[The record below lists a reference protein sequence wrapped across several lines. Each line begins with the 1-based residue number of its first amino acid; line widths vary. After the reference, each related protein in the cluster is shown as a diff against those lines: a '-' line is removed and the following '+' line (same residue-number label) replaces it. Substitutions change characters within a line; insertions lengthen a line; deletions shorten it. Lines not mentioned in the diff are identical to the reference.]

1 MKSPL
6 KVIEEM
12 VKKYPNDMH
21 LGSKVRWYINWLR
34 DITKKSSQFDEL
46 NKQSPP
52 DWEASE

>member
-12 VKKYPNDMH
+12 VKKYPNDMQ

-34 DITKKSSQFDEL
+34 DITKKSSPFDEL

>member
-12 VKKYPNDMH
+12 VRKYPNDMQ

-34 DITKKSSQFDEL
+34 DITKKSSPFDEL